1 MKVSNNTRQIVRRA
15 KLGQIANVGGIAV
28 LGIGL
33 VISLTKPQ
41 YSLYTLVLLIVGVV
55 ASQYGI
61 VTAYRYARKPRP
73 DEELTSALKG
83 LDDRYKLYNYWLPAY
98 HVLLA
103 PKGLY
108 VFVTR
113 SHAGKVIAEGRKWR
127 EERKFSLGRIL
138 RLFSPENLGN
148 PVREAEWDRDA
159 MKEWVRQHVD
169 GLQVETEPMVVFLHS
184 GAELDVRNPE
194 VKPVRAKA
202 LKEALRRGEAGALG
216 ADVYRKLA
224 RAFDEVSG
232 ETASTANETPSDG
245 REKTKAR

>member
-1 MKVSNNTRQIVRRA
+1 MKVNNNVRQIARRA
-15 KLGQIANVGGIAV
+15 KIGQIANLAGIAV

-33 VISLTKPQ
+33 VISLTRPQ
-41 YSLYTLVLLIVGVV
+41 YSLYTLILLIVGVIS
-55 ASQYGI
+55 SQYGI

-73 DEELTSALKG
+73 DEELANALKG

-113 SHAGKVIAEGRKWR
+113 GIAGKVIAEGRKWH

-159 MKEWVRQHVD
+159 LQEWVRQHVD
-169 GLQVETEPMVVFLHS
+169 GLEVEVEPLVVFL
-184 GAELDVRNPE
+184 APNVELDVRNPE

-202 LKEALRRGEAGALG
+202 LKEVLRRGETAALG
-216 ADVYRKLA
+216 GEAYRKLA
-224 RAFDEVSG
+224 RAFDQIAGVAT
-232 ETASTANETPSDG
+232 TATDDTPSDG
-245 REKTKAR
+245 KEKTKVR